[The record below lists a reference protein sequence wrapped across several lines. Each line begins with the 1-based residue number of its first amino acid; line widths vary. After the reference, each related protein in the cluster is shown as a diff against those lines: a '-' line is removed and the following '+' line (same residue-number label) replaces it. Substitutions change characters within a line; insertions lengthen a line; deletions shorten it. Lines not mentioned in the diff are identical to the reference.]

1 MLFGVAAFRRP
12 AALAAGSVL
21 DVLGG
26 LGVSEHAARSTL
38 ARMADRNLICRYR
51 RGRETYFGLTSR
63 GSSMLAE
70 GQAVARQSPDR
81 NWDGTWTIVGFS
93 LPEEYRGVRHQVRS
107 RLAWRGFGLLRSGM
121 WIAPGHVD
129 VLPLFEDL
137 PATPALHVF
146 SGASAAAPAGDA
158 EIIPEAWDLQAIAS
172 RYTGFAS
179 RWNGPVPAG
188 DPLGA
193 LLHLQSEWAQVARS
207 DPRLPLSLLP
217 EGWPSLG
224 AFELYLRL
232 DDEVRPPAERACTE
246 RVRTLSLTDVTG
258 TASPRSASPVS
269 GTGSAAGSP
278 DRGGRWDT

>member
-38 ARMADRNLICRYR
+38 ARMADRDLISRYR
-51 RGRETYFGLTSR
+51 RGRETYFGLTSH

-81 NWDGTWTIVGFS
+81 EWDGTWTIVGFS
-93 LPEEYRGVRHQVRS
+93 LPEEHRAVRHQVRS
-107 RLAWRGFGLLRSGM
+107 RLAWRGFGLLHSGM

-129 VLPLFEDL
+129 VRPLFEGL
-137 PATPALHVF
+137 PATPVLHVF
-146 SGASAAAPAGDA
+146 FDASAAAPAGDA
-158 EIIPEAWDLQAIAS
+158 EIILEAWDLHAIAS

-179 RWNGPVPAG
+179 RWNGPVPAD
-188 DPLGA
+188 DPLGT

-207 DPRLPLSLLP
+207 DPRLPLGLLP
-217 EGWPSLG
+217 GGWPSPE
-224 AFELYLRL
+224 AFELYVRL
-232 DDEVRPPAERACTE
+232 DAEVRPLAEKACAD
-246 RVRTLSLTDVTG
+246 RVRTLSLPDVAG
-258 TASPRSASPVS
+258 
-269 GTGSAAGSP
+269 AACSP
-278 DRGGRWDT
+278 DRGGQWDT